1 MSILLPPIPLLRHLY
16 SIFFGVVI
24 LTYLFDTWYHVVFMA
39 YPVYF
44 MMMFLP
50 RKTQHYYCITWVT
63 VYYVGQTINR
73 MLTLGDGFILGVT
86 TYTMILLCKL
96 QGLSW
101 SYRDGGIANE
111 IKVKNGNFDAVLSI
125 WQKETAVHD
134 LPSILEFTSFIFF
147 FGGCICGPFM
157 EFNDYKNWIEVSG

>member
-1 MSILLPPIPLLRHLY
+1 
-16 SIFFGVVI
+16 
-24 LTYLFDTWYHVVFMA
+24 MA

-63 VYYVGQTINR
+63 IYYVGQTINR

-86 TYTMILLCKL
+86 TYTMILLMKL

-101 SYRDGGIANE
+101 SYRDGALIGD
-111 IKVKNGNFDAVLSI
+111 IKIKDGKMKPVLSV
-125 WQKETAVHD
+125 W
-134 LPSILEFTSFIFF
+134 
-147 FGGCICGPFM
+147 
-157 EFNDYKNWIEVSG
+157 